1 MSIKFGLKNAIT
13 VLSIALISISTSA
26 KAGDVLDYI
35 LLDNEIIVA
44 TDANWAPFSYIDDD
58 GVMQGFDVDVAR
70 EIATRLGVEVRFVTP
85 AWDVITAGKW
95 NTRWDLSVGSM
106 TPTASRSEVLNFP
119 ATYYY
124 TPAVFA
130 VNTDSSVT
138 TLAGLD
144 GKTICTTAASTWEM
158 YLQGD
163 LDMLD
168 APAFT
173 YDVTPGTITS
183 LVDGAACLDD
193 VRLGAG
199 VRNDGM
205 IDSLPMVLEAID
217 AGYPIKVLGDPAF
230 YEPLSLA
237 TDKQNGGDA
246 ELDAE
251 LARIITEMQKDYTLS
266 LLSIQH
272 FKNADGSSAD
282 YTIAF

>member
-1 MSIKFGLKNAIT
+1 MNIKFGLKKATI
-13 VLSIALISISTSA
+13 VLTAALLSVNMSA
-26 KAGDVLDYI
+26 KAGAVYDYI
-35 LLDNEIIVA
+35 KANNELMIA

-58 GVMQGFDVDVAR
+58 GVMQGFDVEVGR
-70 EIATRLGVEVRFVTP
+70 EIAKRMGVEARFITP
-85 AWDVITAGKW
+85 AWDIITSGNW
-95 NTRWDLSVGSM
+95 NMRWDVSVGSM

-119 ATYYY
+119 AVYYY
-124 TPAVFA
+124 TPASFA
-130 VNTDSSVT
+130 VHSDS
-138 TLAGLD
+138 TLTVPQLT

-205 IDSLPMVLEAID
+205 IDSLPMLLAAID
-217 AGYPIKVLGDPAF
+217 AGYPIKVLGSPAF

-237 TDKQNGGDA
+237 TDKGNDDP

-251 LARIITEMQKDYTLS
+251 LARIIADMQKDYTLS

-272 FKNADGSSAD
+272 FINADGSSAD
-282 YTIAF
+282 YTVSY

>member
-1 MSIKFGLKNAIT
+1 MNIKFGLKKATIVLT
-13 VLSIALISISTSA
+13 AALLSINMSA
-26 KAGDVLDYI
+26 KAGAVYDYI
-35 LLDNEIIVA
+35 KANNELMIA

-58 GVMQGFDVDVAR
+58 GVMQGFDVEVGR
-70 EIATRLGVEVRFVTP
+70 EIAKRMGVEARFITP
-85 AWDVITAGKW
+85 AWDIITSGNW
-95 NTRWDLSVGSM
+95 NMRWDVSVGSM

-119 ATYYY
+119 AVYYY
-124 TPAVFA
+124 TPASFA
-130 VNTDSSVT
+130 VHSDS
-138 TLAGLD
+138 TLTVPQLN

-205 IDSLPMVLEAID
+205 IDSLPMLLAAID
-217 AGYPIKVLGDPAF
+217 AGYPIKVLGSPAF

-237 TDKQNGGDA
+237 TDKGNDDP

-251 LARIITEMQKDYTLS
+251 LARIIADMQGDYTLS

-272 FKNADGSSAD
+272 FINTDGSSAD
-282 YTIAF
+282 YTISY

>member
-1 MSIKFGLKNAIT
+1 MNIKFGLKKATI
-13 VLSIALISISTSA
+13 VLTAALLSLNMSA
-26 KAGDVLDYI
+26 KAGAVYDYI
-35 LLDNEIIVA
+35 KANNELMIA

-58 GVMQGFDVDVAR
+58 GVMQGFDVEVGR
-70 EIATRLGVEVRFVTP
+70 EIAKRMGVEARFITP
-85 AWDVITAGKW
+85 AWDVITSGNW
-95 NTRWDLSVGSM
+95 NMRWDVSVGSM

-119 ATYYY
+119 AVYYY
-124 TPAVFA
+124 TPASFA
-130 VNTDSSVT
+130 VHSDS
-138 TLAGLD
+138 TLTVPQLS

-158 YLQGD
+158 YLQGN

-193 VRLGAG
+193 LRLGAG

-205 IDSLPMVLEAID
+205 VDSMPMILEAID
-217 AGYPIKVLGDPAF
+217 AGYPVKIIGSPAF

-237 TDKQNGGDA
+237 TDKGNDDP

-272 FKNADGSSAD
+272 FKNADGTSAD
-282 YTIAF
+282 YTVSY

>member
-1 MSIKFGLKNAIT
+1 MNIKFGLKKATI
-13 VLSIALISISTSA
+13 VLTAALLSVNMSA
-26 KAGDVLDYI
+26 KAGAVYDYI
-35 LLDNEIIVA
+35 KANNELMIA

-58 GVMQGFDVDVAR
+58 GVMQGFDVEVGR
-70 EIATRLGVEVRFVTP
+70 EIAKRMGVEARFITP
-85 AWDVITAGKW
+85 AWDIITSGNW
-95 NTRWDLSVGSM
+95 NMRWDVSVGSM

-119 ATYYY
+119 AVYYY
-124 TPAVFA
+124 TPASFA
-130 VNTDSSVT
+130 VHTDS
-138 TLAGLD
+138 TLTVPQLS

-158 YLQGD
+158 YLQGN

-205 IDSLPMVLEAID
+205 IDSLPMLLAAID
-217 AGYPIKVLGDPAF
+217 AGYPIKVLGSPAF

-237 TDKQNGGDA
+237 TDKGNDDP

-251 LARIITEMQKDYTLS
+251 LARIIADMQKDYSLS

-272 FKNADGSSAD
+272 FINADGSSAD
-282 YTIAF
+282 YTISY

>member
-1 MSIKFGLKNAIT
+1 MNIKFGLKKATI
-13 VLSIALISISTSA
+13 VLTAALSSMNMSA
-26 KAGDVLDYI
+26 KAGAVYDYI
-35 LLDNEIIVA
+35 KANNELMIA

-58 GVMQGFDVDVAR
+58 GVMQGFDVEVGR
-70 EIATRLGVEVRFVTP
+70 EIAKRMGVEARFITP
-85 AWDVITAGKW
+85 AWDIITSGNW
-95 NTRWDLSVGSM
+95 NMRWDVSVGSM

-119 ATYYY
+119 AVYYY
-124 TPAVFA
+124 TPASFA
-130 VNTDSSVT
+130 VHTDS
-138 TLAGLD
+138 TLTVPQLS

-158 YLQGD
+158 YLQGN

-205 IDSLPMVLEAID
+205 IDSLPMLLAAID
-217 AGYPIKVLGDPAF
+217 AGYPIKVLGSPAF

-237 TDKQNGGDA
+237 TDKGNDDP

-251 LARIITEMQKDYTLS
+251 LARIIADMKKDYSLS

-272 FKNADGSSAD
+272 FINADGSSAD
-282 YTIAF
+282 YTVSY

>member
-1 MSIKFGLKNAIT
+1 MNIKFGLKKATI
-13 VLSIALISISTSA
+13 VLAAALLSMNMSA
-26 KAGDVLDYI
+26 KAGAVYDYI
-35 LLDNEIIVA
+35 KANNELMIA

-58 GVMQGFDVDVAR
+58 GVMQGFDVEVGR
-70 EIATRLGVEVRFVTP
+70 EIAKRMGVEARFITP
-85 AWDVITAGKW
+85 AWDVITSGNW
-95 NTRWDLSVGSM
+95 NMRWDVSVGSM

-119 ATYYY
+119 AVYYY
-124 TPAVFA
+124 TPASFA
-130 VNTDSSVT
+130 VHSDS
-138 TLAGLD
+138 TLTVPQLS

-199 VRNDGM
+199 VRNDGF
-205 IDSLPMVLEAID
+205 IDSVPMIQGAIE
-217 AGYPIKVLGDPAF
+217 AGYPIRFLGDPAF
-230 YEPLSLA
+230 HEPLSLA
-237 TDKQNGGDA
+237 TDLGNDDP

-272 FKNADGSSAD
+272 FKNADGSSED
-282 YTIAF
+282 YTVAY

>member
-1 MSIKFGLKNAIT
+1 MNIKFGLKKATI
-13 VLSIALISISTSA
+13 VLTAALLSVNMSA
-26 KAGDVLDYI
+26 KAGAVYDYI
-35 LLDNEIIVA
+35 KANNELMIA

-58 GVMQGFDVDVAR
+58 GVMQGFDVEVGR
-70 EIATRLGVEVRFVTP
+70 EIAKRMGVEARFITP
-85 AWDVITAGKW
+85 AWDIITSGNW
-95 NTRWDLSVGSM
+95 NMRWDVSVGSM

-119 ATYYY
+119 AVYYY
-124 TPAVFA
+124 TPASFA
-130 VNTDSSVT
+130 VHTDS
-138 TLAGLD
+138 TLTVPQLS

-158 YLQGD
+158 YLQGN

-205 IDSLPMVLEAID
+205 IDSLPMLLAAID
-217 AGYPIKVLGDPAF
+217 AGYPIKVLGSPAF

-237 TDKQNGGDA
+237 TDKGNDDP

-251 LARIITEMQKDYTLS
+251 LARIIADMKKDYSLS

-272 FKNADGSSAD
+272 FINADGSSAD
-282 YTIAF
+282 YTTSY

>member
-1 MSIKFGLKNAIT
+1 MNIKFGLKKATI
-13 VLSIALISISTSA
+13 VLTAALLSVNMSA
-26 KAGDVLDYI
+26 KAGAVYDYI
-35 LLDNEIIVA
+35 KANNELMIA

-58 GVMQGFDVDVAR
+58 GVMQGFDVEVGR
-70 EIATRLGVEVRFVTP
+70 EIAKRMGVEARFITP
-85 AWDVITAGKW
+85 AWDIITSGNW
-95 NTRWDLSVGSM
+95 NMRWDVSVGSM

-119 ATYYY
+119 AVYYY
-124 TPAVFA
+124 TPASFA
-130 VNTDSSVT
+130 VHTDS
-138 TLAGLD
+138 TLTVPQLS

-158 YLQGD
+158 YLQGN

-205 IDSLPMVLEAID
+205 IDSLPMLLAAID
-217 AGYPIKVLGDPAF
+217 AGYPIKVLGSPAF

-237 TDKQNGGDA
+237 TDKGNDDP

-251 LARIITEMQKDYTLS
+251 LARIIADMKKDYSLS

-272 FKNADGSSAD
+272 FINADGSSAD
-282 YTIAF
+282 YTVSY

>member
-70 EIATRLGVEVRFVTP
+70 EIAKRMGVEVRFITP
-85 AWDVITAGKW
+85 AWDVITAGNW
-95 NTRWDLSVGSM
+95 NTRWDVSVGSM

-124 TPAVFA
+124 TPAAFA
-130 VNTDSSVT
+130 VHEDS
-138 TLAGLD
+138 TLTVPQLS

-163 LDMLD
+163 LDMLN

-205 IDSLPMVLEAID
+205 IDSLPMILAAID
-217 AGYPIKVLGDPAF
+217 ADYPIKLVGDPAF

-237 TDKQNGGDA
+237 TDKGNDDP

-251 LARIITEMQKDYTLS
+251 LARIITAMQDDYTLS

-282 YTIAF
+282 YTVAY

>member
-1 MSIKFGLKNAIT
+1 MNIKFGLKKATI
-13 VLSIALISISTSA
+13 VLTAALLSVNMSA
-26 KAGDVLDYI
+26 KAGAVYDYI
-35 LLDNEIIVA
+35 KANNELMIA
-44 TDANWAPFSYIDDD
+44 TDANCAPFSYIDDD
-58 GVMQGFDVDVAR
+58 GVMQGFDVEVGR
-70 EIATRLGVEVRFVTP
+70 EIAKRMGVEARFITP
-85 AWDVITAGKW
+85 AWDIITSGNW
-95 NTRWDLSVGSM
+95 NMRWDVSVGSM

-119 ATYYY
+119 AVYYY
-124 TPAVFA
+124 TPASFA
-130 VNTDSSVT
+130 VHTDS
-138 TLAGLD
+138 TLTVPQLS

-158 YLQGD
+158 YLQGN

-205 IDSLPMVLEAID
+205 IDSLPMLLAAID
-217 AGYPIKVLGDPAF
+217 AGYPIKVLGSPAF

-237 TDKQNGGDA
+237 TDKGNDDP

-251 LARIITEMQKDYTLS
+251 LARIIADMKKDYSLS

-272 FKNADGSSAD
+272 FINADGSSAD
-282 YTIAF
+282 YTVSY

>member
-1 MSIKFGLKNAIT
+1 MNIKLSLNNAVV
-13 VLSIALISISTSA
+13 VLLIALFSISMSA
-26 KAGDVLDYI
+26 KAGDVYDYI
-35 LLDNEIIVA
+35 KLDNEILIA

-70 EIATRLGVEVRFVTP
+70 EIAKRMGVEVRFITP
-85 AWDVITAGKW
+85 AWDVITAGNW
-95 NTRWDLSVGSM
+95 NMRWDVSVGSM

-124 TPAVFA
+124 TPATFA
-130 VNTDSSVT
+130 VHEDS
-138 TLAGLD
+138 TLTVPQLS

-163 LDMLD
+163 LDMLN

-205 IDSLPMVLEAID
+205 IDSLPMILAAID

-237 TDKQNGGDA
+237 TDKGNDDP

-251 LARIITEMQKDYTLS
+251 LARIITEMQKDYSLS

-272 FKNADGSSAD
+272 FKNADGTSAD
-282 YTIAF
+282 YTVSY

>member
-35 LLDNEIIVA
+35 LLDNEILVA
-44 TDANWAPFSYIDDD
+44 TDASWPPVSYIDDD
-58 GVMQGFDVDVAR
+58 GVMQGFDVEVAR
-70 EIATRLGVEVRFVTP
+70 EIAERLGVEVRFVTP
-85 AWDVITAGKW
+85 DWDVVTAGNW

-119 ATYYY
+119 AIYYY
-124 TPAVFA
+124 TPAAFA
-130 VNTDSSVT
+130 VHTDSAVT

-163 LDMLD
+163 LDMLN

-183 LVDGAACLDD
+183 LKDGTMCADD
-193 VRLGAG
+193 TRLGAG
-199 VRNDGM
+199 VRNDGF
-205 IDSLPMVLEAID
+205 IDSIPMIQGAIE
-217 AGYPIKVLGDPAF
+217 AGYPIRFLGDPVF
-230 YEPLSLA
+230 YEPLAIA
-237 TDKQNGGDA
+237 TDKQFDDP

-251 LARIITEMQKDYTLS
+251 IARIITEMQKDYTLS
-266 LLSIQH
+266 LLSIEH
-272 FKNADGSSAD
+272 FKNENGSSED
-282 YTIAF
+282 YTVAF

>member
-1 MSIKFGLKNAIT
+1 MNIKFGLKKATI
-13 VLSIALISISTSA
+13 VLTAALLSLNMSA
-26 KAGDVLDYI
+26 KAGAVYDYI
-35 LLDNEIIVA
+35 KANNELMIA
-44 TDANWAPFSYIDDD
+44 TDANWAPFSYIDDN
-58 GVMQGFDVDVAR
+58 GEMQGFDVEVGR
-70 EIATRLGVEVRFVTP
+70 EIAKRMGVEARFITP
-85 AWDVITAGKW
+85 AWDVITSGNW
-95 NTRWDLSVGSM
+95 NMRWDVSVGSM
-106 TPTASRSEVLNFP
+106 TPTESRSEVLNFP
-119 ATYYY
+119 AVYYY
-124 TPAVFA
+124 TPASFA
-130 VNTDSSVT
+130 VHSDS
-138 TLAGLD
+138 TLTVPQLN

-158 YLQGD
+158 YLQGN

-193 VRLGAG
+193 LRLGAG

-205 IDSLPMVLEAID
+205 VDSMPMILEAID
-217 AGYPIKVLGDPAF
+217 AGYPVKIIGSPAF

-237 TDKQNGGDA
+237 TDKGNDDP

-272 FKNADGSSAD
+272 FKNADGSSED
-282 YTIAF
+282 YTVAY

>member
-1 MSIKFGLKNAIT
+1 MNIKFGLKKATI
-13 VLSIALISISTSA
+13 VLTAALLSMNMSA
-26 KAGDVLDYI
+26 KAGAVYDYI
-35 LLDNEIIVA
+35 KANNELMIA

-58 GVMQGFDVDVAR
+58 GVMQGFDVEVGR
-70 EIATRLGVEVRFVTP
+70 EIAKRMGVEARFITP
-85 AWDVITAGKW
+85 AWDIITSGNW
-95 NTRWDLSVGSM
+95 NMRWDVSVGSM

-119 ATYYY
+119 AVYYY
-124 TPAVFA
+124 TPASFA
-130 VNTDSSVT
+130 VHTDS
-138 TLAGLD
+138 TLTVPQLS

-158 YLQGD
+158 YLQGN

-205 IDSLPMVLEAID
+205 IDSLPMLLAAID
-217 AGYPIKVLGDPAF
+217 AGYPIKVLGSPAF

-237 TDKQNGGDA
+237 TDKGNDDP

-251 LARIITEMQKDYTLS
+251 LARIIADMQKDYTLS

-272 FKNADGSSAD
+272 FINADGSSAD
-282 YTIAF
+282 YTVSY

>member
-1 MSIKFGLKNAIT
+1 MNIKFGLKKATIVLT
-13 VLSIALISISTSA
+13 AALLSINMSA
-26 KAGDVLDYI
+26 KAGAVYDYI
-35 LLDNEIIVA
+35 KANNELMIA

-58 GVMQGFDVDVAR
+58 GVMQGFDVEVGR
-70 EIATRLGVEVRFVTP
+70 EIAKRMGVEARFITP
-85 AWDVITAGKW
+85 AWDIITSGNW
-95 NTRWDLSVGSM
+95 NMRWDVSVGSM

-119 ATYYY
+119 AVYYY
-124 TPAVFA
+124 TPASFA
-130 VNTDSSVT
+130 VHSDS
-138 TLAGLD
+138 TLTVPQLT

-205 IDSLPMVLEAID
+205 IDSLPMLLAAID
-217 AGYPIKVLGDPAF
+217 AGYPIKVLGSPAF

-237 TDKQNGGDA
+237 TDKGNDDP

-251 LARIITEMQKDYTLS
+251 LARIIADMQKDYTLS

-272 FKNADGSSAD
+272 FINADGSSAD
-282 YTIAF
+282 YTTSY

>member
-1 MSIKFGLKNAIT
+1 MNIKFGLKKATI
-13 VLSIALISISTSA
+13 VLTAALLSMNMSA
-26 KAGDVLDYI
+26 KAGAVYDYI
-35 LLDNEIIVA
+35 KANNELMIA

-58 GVMQGFDVDVAR
+58 GEMQGFDVEVGR
-70 EIATRLGVEVRFVTP
+70 EIAKRMGVEARFITP
-85 AWDVITAGKW
+85 DWDVITAGNW
-95 NTRWDLSVGSM
+95 NMRWDVSVGSM

-124 TPAVFA
+124 TPASFA
-130 VNTDSSVT
+130 VHTDSPVT
-138 TLAGLD
+138 TLAGLN

-158 YLQGD
+158 YLQGN

-193 VRLGAG
+193 LRLGAG

-205 IDSLPMVLEAID
+205 VDSMPMILEAID
-217 AGYPIKVLGDPAF
+217 AGYPVKIIGQPAF

-237 TDKQNGGDA
+237 TDKGNNDP

-251 LARIITEMQKDYTLS
+251 LARIISDMQKDYTLS

-272 FKNADGSSAD
+272 FKNTDGSSAD
-282 YTIAF
+282 YTTSY

>member
-1 MSIKFGLKNAIT
+1 MNTKFGLKNAVA

-85 AWDVITAGKW
+85 AWDVITAGNW

-124 TPAVFA
+124 TPAAFA
-130 VNTDSSVT
+130 VHEDS
-138 TLAGLD
+138 TLTVPQLS

-163 LDMLD
+163 LDMLN

-205 IDSLPMVLEAID
+205 IDSLPMILAAID
-217 AGYPIKVLGDPAF
+217 AGYPIKLVGDPAF

-237 TDKQNGGDA
+237 TDKGNDDP

-251 LARIITEMQKDYTLS
+251 LARIITAMQDDYTLS

-282 YTIAF
+282 YTISY

>member
-1 MSIKFGLKNAIT
+1 MNIKFGLKKATIVLT
-13 VLSIALISISTSA
+13 AALLSINMSA
-26 KAGDVLDYI
+26 KAGAVYDYI
-35 LLDNEIIVA
+35 KANNELMIA

-58 GVMQGFDVDVAR
+58 GVMQGFDVEVGR
-70 EIATRLGVEVRFVTP
+70 EIAKRMGVEARFITP
-85 AWDVITAGKW
+85 DWDVITAGNW
-95 NTRWDLSVGSM
+95 NMRWDVSVGSM

-119 ATYYY
+119 AVYYY
-124 TPAVFA
+124 TPASFA
-130 VNTDSSVT
+130 VHSDS
-138 TLAGLD
+138 TLTVPQLS

-205 IDSLPMVLEAID
+205 IDSLPMLLAAID
-217 AGYPIKVLGDPAF
+217 AGYPIKVLGSPAF

-237 TDKQNGGDA
+237 TDKGNDDP

-251 LARIITEMQKDYTLS
+251 LARIIADMQKDYTLS

-272 FKNADGSSAD
+272 FINADGSSAD
-282 YTIAF
+282 YTVSY

>member
-1 MSIKFGLKNAIT
+1 MNIKFGLKKATI
-13 VLSIALISISTSA
+13 VLTAALLSLNMSA
-26 KAGDVLDYI
+26 KAGAVYDYI
-35 LLDNEIIVA
+35 KANNELMIA
-44 TDANWAPFSYIDDD
+44 TDANWAPFSYIDDN
-58 GVMQGFDVDVAR
+58 GEMQGFDVEVGR
-70 EIATRLGVEVRFVTP
+70 EIAKRMGVEARFITP
-85 AWDVITAGKW
+85 AWDVITSGNW
-95 NTRWDLSVGSM
+95 NMRWDVSVGSM
-106 TPTASRSEVLNFP
+106 TPTESRSEVLNFP
-119 ATYYY
+119 AVYYY
-124 TPAVFA
+124 TPASFA
-130 VNTDSSVT
+130 VHSDS
-138 TLAGLD
+138 TLTVPQLN

-158 YLQGD
+158 YLQGN

-193 VRLGAG
+193 LRLGAG

-205 IDSLPMVLEAID
+205 IDSMPMILEAID
-217 AGYPIKVLGDPAF
+217 AGYPVKIIGSPAF

-237 TDKQNGGDA
+237 TDKGNDDP

-272 FKNADGSSAD
+272 FKNADGTSAD
-282 YTIAF
+282 YTVSY

>member
-1 MSIKFGLKNAIT
+1 MNIKFVLKKT
-13 VLSIALISISTSA
+13 VAVISIALFSISMSA
-26 KAGDVLDYI
+26 KAGDVYDYI
-35 LLDNEIIVA
+35 KLDNEIIVA

-70 EIATRLGVEVRFVTP
+70 EIAKRMGVEVRFITP
-85 AWDVITAGKW
+85 AWDIITAGNW
-95 NTRWDLSVGSM
+95 NMRWDVSVGSM

-124 TPAVFA
+124 TPAAFA

-138 TLAGLD
+138 TLSGLN
-144 GKTICTTAASTWEM
+144 GKNVCTTAASTWEM

-163 LDMLD
+163 LDMLN

-205 IDSLPMVLEAID
+205 IDSLPMILAAID

-237 TDKQNGGDA
+237 TDKGNDDP

-251 LARIITEMQKDYTLS
+251 LARIIAQMQDDYTLS
-266 LLSIQH
+266 LLSIKH

-282 YTIAF
+282 YTVAY

>member
-1 MSIKFGLKNAIT
+1 MSIKFNLKNAVA
-13 VLSIALISISTSA
+13 VLSIALFSISMSA
-26 KAGDVLDYI
+26 KAGDVYDYI
-35 LLDNEIIVA
+35 KLDNEIIVA

-70 EIATRLGVEVRFVTP
+70 EIAKRMGVEVRFITP
-85 AWDVITAGKW
+85 AWDVITAGNW

-124 TPAVFA
+124 TPAAFA
-130 VNTDSSVT
+130 VHEDS
-138 TLAGLD
+138 TLTVPQLS

-163 LDMLD
+163 LDMLN

-205 IDSLPMVLEAID
+205 IDSLPMILAAID
-217 AGYPIKVLGDPAF
+217 AGYPIKLVGDPAF

-237 TDKQNGGDA
+237 TDKQYDDP

-251 LARIITEMQKDYTLS
+251 LARIITAMQDDYTLS

-282 YTIAF
+282 YTISY

>member
-1 MSIKFGLKNAIT
+1 MNIKFGLKKATI
-13 VLSIALISISTSA
+13 VLTAALLSMNMSA
-26 KAGDVLDYI
+26 KAGAVYDYI
-35 LLDNEIIVA
+35 KANNELMIA

-58 GVMQGFDVDVAR
+58 GVMQGFDVEVGR
-70 EIATRLGVEVRFVTP
+70 EIAKRMGVEARFITP
-85 AWDVITAGKW
+85 AWDVITSGNW
-95 NTRWDLSVGSM
+95 NMRWDVSVGSM

-119 ATYYY
+119 AVYYY
-124 TPAVFA
+124 TPASFA
-130 VNTDSSVT
+130 VHSDS
-138 TLAGLD
+138 TLTVPQLS

-158 YLQGD
+158 YLQGN

-193 VRLGAG
+193 LRLGAG

-205 IDSLPMVLEAID
+205 VDSMPMILEAID
-217 AGYPIKVLGDPAF
+217 AGYPVKIIGQPAF

-237 TDKQNGGDA
+237 TDKGNNDP

-251 LARIITEMQKDYTLS
+251 LARIIADMQKDYTLS

-272 FKNADGSSAD
+272 FKNADGTSED
-282 YTIAF
+282 YTVAY

>member
-1 MSIKFGLKNAIT
+1 MI
-13 VLSIALISISTSA
+13 
-26 KAGDVLDYI
+26 
-35 LLDNEIIVA
+35 A

-58 GVMQGFDVDVAR
+58 GEMQGFDVEVGR
-70 EIATRLGVEVRFVTP
+70 EIAKRMGVEARFITP
-85 AWDVITAGKW
+85 DWDVITAGNW
-95 NTRWDLSVGSM
+95 NMRWDVSVGSM

-124 TPAVFA
+124 TPASFA
-130 VNTDSSVT
+130 VHTDSPIT
-138 TLAGLD
+138 TLAGLN

-158 YLQGD
+158 YLQGN

-199 VRNDGM
+199 VRNDGF
-205 IDSLPMVLEAID
+205 IDSVPMIQGAIE
-217 AGYPIKVLGDPAF
+217 AGYPIRFLGDPAF
-230 YEPLSLA
+230 HEPLSLA
-237 TDKQNGGDA
+237 TDKGNDDP

-251 LARIITEMQKDYTLS
+251 LARIIAEMQSDYSLS

-272 FKNADGSSAD
+272 FKNADGSSED
-282 YTIAF
+282 YTVSY

>member
-1 MSIKFGLKNAIT
+1 MIIKFGLKQVA
-13 VLSIALISISTSA
+13 IALTAGLMLISMSA
-26 KAGDVLDYI
+26 KAGAVYDYI
-35 LLDNEIIVA
+35 KQNNELMIA

-58 GVMQGFDVDVAR
+58 GVMQGFDVEVGR
-70 EIATRLGVEVRFVTP
+70 EIAKRMGVEARFITP
-85 AWDVITAGKW
+85 AWDVITSGNW
-95 NTRWDLSVGSM
+95 NMRWDVSVGSM

-119 ATYYY
+119 AVYYY
-124 TPAVFA
+124 TPASFA
-130 VNTDSSVT
+130 VHSDS
-138 TLAGLD
+138 TLTVPQLS

-158 YLQGD
+158 YLQGN

-193 VRLGAG
+193 LRLGAG

-205 IDSLPMVLEAID
+205 IDSMPMILEAID
-217 AGYPIKVLGDPAF
+217 AGYPVKIIGDPAF

-237 TDKQNGGDA
+237 TDKGNNDP

-251 LARIITEMQKDYTLS
+251 LARIIAEMQKDYTLS

-272 FKNADGSSAD
+272 FKNADGTSAD
-282 YTIAF
+282 YTISY

>member
-1 MSIKFGLKNAIT
+1 MNIKFGLKNAVA
-13 VLSIALISISTSA
+13 VLSIALFSISMSA
-26 KAGDVLDYI
+26 KAGDVYDYI
-35 LLDNEIIVA
+35 LLDNEILVA

-70 EIATRLGVEVRFVTP
+70 EIAKRMGVEVRFITP
-85 AWDVITAGKW
+85 AWDVITAGNW
-95 NTRWDLSVGSM
+95 NMRWDLSVGSM

-124 TPAVFA
+124 TPASFA
-130 VNTDSSVT
+130 VHEDS
-138 TLAGLD
+138 TLTVPQLS

-163 LDMLD
+163 LDMLN

-205 IDSLPMVLEAID
+205 MDSLPMILAAID
-217 AGYPIKVLGDPAF
+217 AGYPIKVLGDPGF

-237 TDKQNGGDA
+237 TDKGNDDP

-251 LARIITEMQKDYTLS
+251 LARIITQMQKDYTLS

-282 YTIAF
+282 YTIAY

>member
-1 MSIKFGLKNAIT
+1 MSIKFNLKNAVA
-13 VLSIALISISTSA
+13 VLSIALFSISMSA
-26 KAGDVLDYI
+26 KAGDVYDYI
-35 LLDNEIIVA
+35 KLDNEILVA

-70 EIATRLGVEVRFVTP
+70 EIAKRMGVEVRFITP
-85 AWDVITAGKW
+85 AWDVITAGNW
-95 NTRWDLSVGSM
+95 NMRWDLSVGSM

-124 TPAVFA
+124 TPAAFA
-130 VNTDSSVT
+130 VHEDS
-138 TLAGLD
+138 TLTVPQLS

-163 LDMLD
+163 LDMLN

-205 IDSLPMVLEAID
+205 IDSLPMILAAID

-237 TDKQNGGDA
+237 TDKGNDDP

-251 LARIITEMQKDYTLS
+251 LARIIAEMQKDYSLS

-272 FKNADGSSAD
+272 FKNADGSAED
-282 YTIAF
+282 YTISY